1 MSDVATADLARLL
14 TGPVGR
20 RVVAHRTEVLD
31 VLVRHGATNPRLF
44 GSVARGEDRSDSDV
58 DLLVDFSPGIGLF
71 DIFRLQDELQSILA
85 VEVDLV
91 APTDLKPA
99 ARARIESELVT
110 L

>member
-1 MSDVATADLARLL
+1 MSDVATDLARLL

-31 VLVRHGATNPRLF
+31 ILVRHGATNPRLF

-71 DIFRLQDELQSILA
+71 DIFRIQDELQAILDA
-85 VEVDLV
+85 EVDLV
-91 APTDLKPA
+91 APTDLKAA
-99 ARARIESELVT
+99 ARARIESELLT